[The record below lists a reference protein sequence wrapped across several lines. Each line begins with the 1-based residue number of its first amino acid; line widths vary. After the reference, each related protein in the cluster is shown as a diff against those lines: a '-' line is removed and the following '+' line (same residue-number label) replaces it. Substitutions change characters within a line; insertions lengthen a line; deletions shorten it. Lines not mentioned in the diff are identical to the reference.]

1 MNPIALY
8 FAVPVSMPSRHC
20 GRVRCDRDPTHRKD
34 HRPWTALLLAVVA
47 LLAIATGA
55 VRADSFEDFNRAVA
69 TDDAKTVTRLLERG
83 MDPDTVNEKG
93 EPALL
98 TAAREGSPAVV
109 AALLRARVKVNL
121 KNSFGDSPIMIAA
134 LNGNLAVVKLLREA
148 GADINLPG
156 WTPLQYAAINGHNAV
171 IEYLI
176 STGAD
181 LALTAPNGASPLML
195 AVLSNKAE
203 TVRLL
208 VGYGFDVSVR
218 NDKGETALA
227 WAKRKDYKE
236 IEDILRRAGAKD

>member
-1 MNPIALY
+1 MNPIALH
-8 FAVPVSMPSRHC
+8 FAGPVSMPSPHC
-20 GRVRCDRDPTHRKD
+20 SRVRHDDDRTHRAV
-34 HRPWTALLLAVVA
+34 HRLGTGLLLAIFS
-47 LLAIATGA
+47 LLAIAAGA

-69 TDDAKTVTRLLERG
+69 TDDARTVAKLLERG

-98 TAAREGSPAVV
+98 SAAREGSPAVV
-109 AALLRARVKVNL
+109 TALLRARAKVNL
-121 KNSFGDSPIMIAA
+121 KNSYGDSPIMIAA
-134 LNGNLAVVKLLREA
+134 LNGNLTVVKLLREA

-195 AVLSNKAE
+195 AVLSNQAE

-218 NDKGETALA
+218 NDKGETALD
-227 WAKRKDYKE
+227 WARRKDYKE